1 MPELILHHYP
11 FSPFAEKIRLIL
23 GYKKLPWHSV
33 FIPNMMPKPDV
44 VALTGGH
51 RRTPFLQIGSDIYC
65 DTALIGDV
73 LEQLA
78 PTPSLY
84 PPAHKG
90 VVRIVAQ
97 WADSLL
103 FPVAMAY
110 NFNPEAAKSF
120 FANQD
125 PAHVQAFVADRT
137 AMRGGAP
144 RMPAPDAAAMY
155 KSHLRRLSQM
165 LEGQPFLFGEQA
177 CLADFSAVH
186 PLWFTTQQVPVAA
199 DILKSTPHVQDW
211 VARMLAIGHGDH
223 TAMTASDAIAVA
235 RSAKPAALDPG
246 QHFQD
251 EHGIP
256 LGSDVVIQAESFG
269 TEPSAGQLVAATRTR
284 YTLRRTDPRAGTVHV
299 HFPRIGFV
307 LKRAGT

>member
-23 GYKKLPWHSV
+23 GYKKLHWHSV

-78 PTPSLY
+78 PMPSLY
-84 PPAHKG
+84 PTAHKG

-103 FPVAMAY
+103 FPVAMAH
-110 NFNPEAAKSF
+110 NFKPDAAQSF
-120 FANQD
+120 FASQD
-125 PAHVQAFVADRT
+125 PDLVKAFVADRT
-137 AMRGGAP
+137 AMRGGAA
-144 RMPAPDAAAMY
+144 RMPASDAAAMY
-155 KSHLRRLSQM
+155 KSYLRRLSHM
-165 LEGQPFLFGEQA
+165 LEDQPFLFGEQA

-186 PLWFTTQQVPVAA
+186 PLWFTTQMVPVAA
-199 DILKSTPHVQDW
+199 DILKATPDVRHW
-211 VARMLAIGHGDH
+211 VDRMLAIGHGDH
-223 TAMTASDAIAVA
+223 TAMTASDAIRVA
-235 RSAKPAALDPG
+235 HSAKPAALDPS

-251 EHGIP
+251 EHGIA
-256 LGSDVVIQAESFG
+256 LGSPVVIQAESFG
-269 TEPSAGQLVAATRTR
+269 TEPTAGELVAATRTR
-284 YTLRRTDPRAGTVHV
+284 YTIRRTDPRAGTVHV

-307 LKRAGT
+307 MKRADA

>member
-23 GYKKLPWHSV
+23 GHKKLPWHSV

-65 DTALIGDV
+65 DTALIADV

-84 PPAHKG
+84 PPTLKG

-97 WADSLL
+97 WADSQL

-110 NFNPEAAKSF
+110 NFKPEAAQTF

-125 PAHVQAFVADRT
+125 PEHVKAFVADRT
-137 AMRGGAP
+137 AMRGGAS
-144 RMPAPDAAAMY
+144 RMPASDAAAMY
-155 KSHLRRLSQM
+155 KSYLRRLSHM

-186 PLWFTTQQVPVAA
+186 PLWFTTQRVPVVA
-199 DILKSTPHVQDW
+199 DILQATPDVRAW
-211 VARMLAIGHGDH
+211 VDRMLAIGHGDN
-223 TAMTASDAIAVA
+223 TPMTASDAIRVA
-235 RSAKPAALDPG
+235 QSAKPAAVDPG
-246 QHFQD
+246 QFFQD

-256 LGSDVVIQAESFG
+256 LGSPVVIQAESFG
-269 TEPSAGQLVAATRTR
+269 TEPSAGDLVAATRTR
-284 YTLRRTDPRAGTVHV
+284 YTIRRTDPRAGTVHV
-299 HFPRIGFV
+299 HFPRLGFV
-307 LKRAGT
+307 MKKAGA

>member
-23 GYKKLPWHSV
+23 GHKKLPWHSV

-65 DTALIGDV
+65 DTALIADV

-78 PTPSLY
+78 PNPSLY
-84 PPAHKG
+84 PPRLKG

-97 WADSLL
+97 WADSQL

-110 NFNPEAAKSF
+110 NFKPEAAQTF

-125 PAHVQAFVADRT
+125 PEQVKAFVADRT
-137 AMRGGAP
+137 AMRGGAA
-144 RMPAPDAAAMY
+144 RMPASDAAAMY
-155 KSHLRRLSQM
+155 KSYLRRLSHM
-165 LEGQPFLFGEQA
+165 LEAQPFLFGEQA

-186 PLWFTTQQVPVAA
+186 PLWFTTQRVPLVA
-199 DILKSTPHVQDW
+199 DILQATPGVRTW
-211 VARMLAIGHGDH
+211 VDRMLAIGHGDN
-223 TAMTASDAIAVA
+223 TPMTAPDAIRVA
-235 RSAKPAALDPG
+235 HSAKPAAMDPC
-246 QHFQD
+246 QFFQD
-251 EHGIP
+251 DHGIP
-256 LGSDVVIQAESFG
+256 LGSPVVIHAESFG
-269 TEPSAGQLVAATRTR
+269 TEPSAGDLVAATRTR
-284 YTLRRTDPRAGTVHV
+284 YTIRRTDPRAGTVHV

-307 LKRAGT
+307 LKRADA

>member
-11 FSPFAEKIRLIL
+11 FSPFAEKIRLIF
-23 GYKKLPWHSV
+23 GHKKLPWHSV

-65 DTALIGDV
+65 DTALIADV

-84 PPAHKG
+84 PPTLKG

-97 WADSLL
+97 WADSQL
-103 FPVAMAY
+103 FPVAMAH
-110 NFNPEAAKSF
+110 NFKPEAAQTF

-125 PAHVQAFVADRT
+125 PEHVKAFVADRT
-137 AMRGGAP
+137 AMRGGAA
-144 RMPAPDAAAMY
+144 RMPASDAAAMY
-155 KSHLRRLSQM
+155 KSSLRRLSHM

-186 PLWFTTQQVPVAA
+186 PLWFTTQRVPVVA
-199 DILKSTPHVQDW
+199 DILQATPGVRAW
-211 VARMLAIGHGDH
+211 VDRMLAIGHGDH
-223 TAMTASDAIAVA
+223 TPMTASDAIRVA
-235 RSAKPAALDPG
+235 HSAKPAALDPG
-246 QHFQD
+246 QFFQD

-256 LGSDVVIQAESFG
+256 LGNPVVIQAESFG
-269 TEPSAGQLVAATRTR
+269 TEPSAGDLVAATRTR
-284 YTLRRTDPRAGTVHV
+284 YTIRRTDPRAGTVHV

-307 LKRAGT
+307 MKRADA